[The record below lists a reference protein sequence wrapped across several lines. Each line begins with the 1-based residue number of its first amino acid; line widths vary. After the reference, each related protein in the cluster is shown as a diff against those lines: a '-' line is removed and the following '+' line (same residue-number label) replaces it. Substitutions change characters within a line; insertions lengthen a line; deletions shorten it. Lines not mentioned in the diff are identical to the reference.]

1 MHHTQEREQK
11 IRLWLDMWL
20 RREDLGILELFA
32 PAAVYLESWGPE
44 YHGAAAIRHWFQEW
58 NTRGRVLVWELRSI
72 LHDGDRSVAEWYFKN
87 TVDGRMEEFDGL
99 SLIHWSGDGRI
110 RRLQEFGCQ
119 RDRYDPYADGPDP
132 KFQERPSLWF

>member
-32 PAAVYLESWGPE
+32 PDAVYLESWGPE

-58 NTRGRVLVWELRSI
+58 NTRGRVGGS
-72 LHDGDRSVAEWYFKN
+72 GTAAASS
-87 TVDGRMEEFDGL
+87 TGRTPPL
-99 SLIHWSGDGRI
+99 WSG
-110 RRLQEFGCQ
+110 
-119 RDRYDPYADGPDP
+119 A
-132 KFQERPSLWF
+132 SAV

>member
-32 PAAVYLESWGPE
+32 PDAVYLESWGPE

-58 NTRGRVLVWELRSI
+58 NTRGRPLLPPGGR
-72 LHDGDRSVAEWYFKN
+72 HHCGVALPLCDE
-87 TVDGRMEEFDGL
+87 
-99 SLIHWSGDGRI
+99 
-110 RRLQEFGCQ
+110 RRRC
-119 RDRYDPYADGPDP
+119 PD
-132 KFQERPSLWF
+132 L

>member
-32 PAAVYLESWGPE
+32 PDAVYLESWGPE

-58 NTRGRVLVWELRSI
+58 NILGPGGGLGQRPLLPPGGR
-72 LHDGDRSVAEWYFKN
+72 HHCGVALPLCDE
-87 TVDGRMEEFDGL
+87 
-99 SLIHWSGDGRI
+99 
-110 RRLQEFGCQ
+110 RR
-119 RDRYDPYADGPDP
+119 RGPD
-132 KFQERPSLWF
+132 L

>member
-32 PAAVYLESWGPE
+32 PDAVYLESWGPE

-58 NTRGRVLVWELRSI
+58 NTRGRVEVWTAAAS
-72 LHDGDRSVAEWYFKN
+72 S
-87 TVDGRMEEFDGL
+87 TGRTPPL
-99 SLIHWSGDGRI
+99 WSG
-110 RRLQEFGCQ
+110 
-119 RDRYDPYADGPDP
+119 A
-132 KFQERPSLWF
+132 SAV

>member
-32 PAAVYLESWGPE
+32 PDAVYLESWGPE

-58 NTRGRVLVWELRSI
+58 NTRGRVEVPI
-72 LHDGDRSVAEWYFKN
+72 WYWQGHAIWGM
-87 TVDGRMEEFDGL
+87 TARIVRD
-99 SLIHWSGDGRI
+99 LIK
-110 RRLQEFGCQ
+110 E
-119 RDRYDPYADGPDP
+119 
-132 KFQERPSLWF
+132 

>member
-32 PAAVYLESWGPE
+32 PDAVYLESWGPE

>member
-32 PAAVYLESWGPE
+32 PDAVYLESWGPE

-58 NTRGRVLVWELRSI
+58 NTRGRVEQRPLLPPGGR
-72 LHDGDRSVAEWYFKN
+72 HHCGVALPLCDE
-87 TVDGRMEEFDGL
+87 
-99 SLIHWSGDGRI
+99 
-110 RRLQEFGCQ
+110 RR
-119 RDRYDPYADGPDP
+119 RGPD
-132 KFQERPSLWF
+132 L